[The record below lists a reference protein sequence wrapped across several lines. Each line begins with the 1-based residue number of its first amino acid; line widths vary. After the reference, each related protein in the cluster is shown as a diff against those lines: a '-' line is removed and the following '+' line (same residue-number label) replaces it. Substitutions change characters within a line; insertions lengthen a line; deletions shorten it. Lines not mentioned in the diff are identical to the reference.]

1 MYTFPLESFA
11 SWLADVPEPLINC
24 SVEVVFIVASCFIH
38 STTGADRGVVGI
50 VYEVVAVTLEPEG
63 TDELAAFTVA
73 VYAVPVANPV
83 KEVKGAVT
91 VRVTGFT
98 PSVKVTI

>member
-1 MYTFPLESFA
+1 M
-11 SWLADVPEPLINC
+11 
-24 SVEVVFIVASCFIH
+24 
-38 STTGADRGVVGI
+38 GVVGI
-50 VYEVVAVTLEPEG
+50 VYVVEAVAVAPEG
-63 TDELAAFTVA
+63 NAVLAAFTVA